1 MAVIRGKQRSLIET
15 GEWTHDKLAASLAV
29 ALGGTAWQNVHLGSP
44 WLAAMSKW
52 HHGNDGVRS
61 GVQRADV
68 VTVKP
73 SYKRFCLSMYEVK
86 VSRQDFLSD
95 IRSGKWLGYLGHCHR
110 FYFAVLS
117 GVAEAA
123 EIPEPAGLYVRG
135 PSGWTCRRGAKP
147 LGTEIPRE
155 TMMSLLFMRQRPTEQ
170 QRQDENWSAFARYP
184 WRRKE
189 AAQKAFG
196 KKLAKFLAEH
206 GYYDT

>member
-1 MAVIRGKQRSLIET
+1 MAVIRGAQRPKVET

-52 HHGNDGVRS
+52 QYGESQGVRS

-68 VTVKP
+68 VAVKP

-95 IRSGKWLGYLGHCHR
+95 IRDGKWMGYLGHCHR
-110 FYFAVLS
+110 FYFACLS
-117 GVAEAA
+117 GVADAS

-135 PSGWTCRRGAKP
+135 PSGWTCRRGAK
-147 LGTEIPRE
+147 LLDTEIPRE

-184 WRRKE
+184 WRDKE
-189 AAQKAFG
+189 RAQRAFG
-196 KKLAKFLAEH
+196 RKLAKFLVEH
-206 GYYDT
+206 GYCA